1 MERGDGAEAAFNVLV
16 DTYGEKQ
23 PKAAEKLPEGRDEL
37 MALCDFPAAHW
48 QSIRTTNPIES
59 TFATIRHRAKR
70 SRGCLSRR
78 RMLCMLSELGLYAER
93 RWRRLSGFGKL
104 GKVVEG
110 MQFKDGIEAEHPN
123 DQMAA

>member
-1 MERGDGAEAAFNVLV
+1 MADTRDHAEAAFKSFV
-16 DTYGEKQ
+16 DACGEKC
-23 PKAAEKLPEGRDEL
+23 PKAAEKLPEDRDEL
-37 MALCDFPAAHW
+37 LASCGFPAARW
-48 QSIRTTNPIES
+48 QSIRTASPIES
-59 TFATIRHRAKR
+59 TLSTIRHRAKR

-78 RMLCMLSELGLYAER
+78 RMLCMLSELGLCAER
-93 RWRRLSGFGKL
+93 RWRRLSGF